1 MKVCLVSPGG
11 QKAWRR
17 SPAQSFFFFFFCG
30 SLCEKI
36 GQVENIRIKLR
47 DRKSKGGGESA
58 VE

>member
-1 MKVCLVSPGG
+1 MPGLS
-11 QKAWRR
+11 WRPE
-17 SPAQSFFFFFFCG
+17 SLAQVTCPKFFFFFFCG